1 VCATCHEVEDG
12 PSAYAEF
19 RELLHLSAVQ
29 YSTVAIAPTRGQRPL
44 FPGNRNVLR
53 NVRNSR
59 YLGYWKA
66 QFSYNDSVTF
76 PWSEE
81 FVIHAFESPDSAQAG
96 T

>member
-1 VCATCHEVEDG
+1 VCVPRATKSKTVRRRM
-12 PSAYAEF
+12 PSSASCYII
-19 RELLHLSAVQ
+19 LL

-44 FPGNRNVLR
+44 FPSNRNVFLR